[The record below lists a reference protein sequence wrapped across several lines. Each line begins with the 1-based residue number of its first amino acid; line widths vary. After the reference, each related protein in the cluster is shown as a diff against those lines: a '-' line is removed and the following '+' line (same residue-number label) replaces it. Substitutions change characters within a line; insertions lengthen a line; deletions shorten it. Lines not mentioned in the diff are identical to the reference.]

1 MILMDLRDKPK
12 RQPEPP
18 QSRSY
23 LFIAVIFIAILIDAF
38 LFAQVHAN
46 YIHDHGIDVFPRH
59 PVVAKPAPP

>member
-1 MILMDLRDKPK
+1 MDMHDEQMRPS
-12 RQPEPP
+12 EPP
-18 QSRSY
+18 QPRSY

-38 LFAQVHAN
+38 LIAQVHAN